1 MATHSSKQ
9 KLTNDIVYLEKID
22 KNLLECYHKN
32 QIDFSLYVNFRNRL
46 DLLKKHI
53 KELKQENNR
62 LLKIV
67 LKINQ

>member
-1 MATHSSKQ
+1 MATTQ

-22 KNLLECYHKN
+22 KTLLDYYHKK

-46 DLLKKHI
+46 DLLKEHI

>member
-1 MATHSSKQ
+1 MATTQ

-22 KNLLECYHKN
+22 KTLLDYYHKK
-32 QIDFSLYVNFRNRL
+32 QIDFSLYENFRSRL
-46 DLLKKHI
+46 DLLKEHI

>member
-1 MATHSSKQ
+1 MATTQ
-9 KLTNDIVYLEKID
+9 KLTNDIVYFEKIEETLKD
-22 KNLLECYHKN
+22 YYYKN
-32 QIDFSLYVNFRNRL
+32 QIDFSLYVNFKNRL
-46 DLLKKHI
+46 DLLKEHI